1 MGLWRGRQP
10 WWQQGSYVEPVA
22 VPGTDPAADPQVCV
36 SFNKAWLPYIVGSLL
51 QLVQPSSWATS
62 NPTTLAD
69 TLTAATELIERFGT
83 AGECTVVQFRF
94 TDDCLLQYSTDGGDT
109 WTTVPGWASFA
120 PTCFTGPEGPEGP
133 EGPAGP
139 APTFRMD
146 GCNLQYSTDGGDT
159 WTTVTGWGGFTQDC
173 LPPGTPANPLGSDTD
188 TLACSIAAYFAS
200 QVINAGIQHVLDEIN
215 DSKTLVQTV
224 QSLLALGFLI
234 DVPIAL
240 GLELG
245 TLAFNVI
252 QGLNLTDLQTGLSD
266 TAYFG
271 DVMCAIFEVIQPDGM
286 ITAANWA
293 AVQAAIDAVTAPN
306 AATASAVSGYVDSMS
321 YATAGYL
328 QQQGPIYEGDCSG
341 CGTFAHVW
349 NFLTALGAW
358 TFPFGSGNDGHWTS
372 SVGIV
377 ADNDSG
383 TWWIEID
390 ITFAARTITVV
401 EGTTNQGVS
410 NMTGAPGT
418 WIKYYVSGAEQ
429 HRTDLSNL
437 GAGVGLNWSD
447 SGYNATADQI
457 RIRWRNINASTFAT
471 EITSISI
478 HGDGGDP
485 F

>member
-36 SFNKAWLPYIVGSLL
+36 SFNKVWLPYIVGSLL

-62 NPTTLAD
+62 SPTTLAD

-83 AGECTVVQFRF
+83 AGECTVVQFQF

-120 PTCFTGPEGPEGP
+120 PDCFTGPEGPEGP

-159 WTTVTGWGGFTQDC
+159 WTTVSGWGSFTQDC
-173 LPPGTPANPLGSDTD
+173 LPPGVPANPLDSDTD

-200 QVINAGIQHVLDEIN
+200 EVINAGIQHVLDEIN

-266 TAYFG
+266 STYFG
-271 DVMCAIFEVIQPDGM
+271 DVMCAIFTVIQSDGM
-286 ITAANWA
+286 ITADNWA
-293 AVQAAIDAVTAPN
+293 AVQAAIGAVTAPN
-306 AATASAVSGYVDSMS
+306 AATGSAVSSYVDSMS

-341 CGTFAHVW
+341 CGTFAHDW
-349 NFLTALGAW
+349 DFLTALGAW

-372 SVGIV
+372 GTGIV

-383 TWWIEID
+383 TWWIEIE
-390 ITFAARTITVV
+390 ITFAARTITTV
-401 EGTTNQGVS
+401 EGTLNEAS
-410 NMTGAPGT
+410 NGMSGAAGCWVKYYSGATLLRTGAININGP
-418 WIKYYVSGAEQ
+418 I
-429 HRTDLSNL
+429 L
-437 GAGVGLNWSD
+437 GGNFADAATVTGVDKL
-447 SGYNATADQI
+447 
-457 RIRWRNINASTFAT
+457 RIRYRNVNASGFAT
-471 EITSISI
+471 EITSIAV
-478 HGDGGDP
+478 HGDGSDP